1 MHLLPSWFILILM
14 TTFRINAFQ
23 LRCTCAGGLRQ
34 QQTSNPSVC
43 AQTSTGS
50 SKRKKPSGR
59 KGRTKDP
66 FFEQGDEEIVPPITL
81 RPTKTKTIA
90 LSFPKRT
97 ISIVQVDD
105 YSWWEK
111 ADNPYGGKLWP
122 SALGIAN
129 YLLESDAIG
138 ASTRVLE
145 LGCGTGLPSLV
156 AASLGASVVATDIS
170 TVVLQ
175 LLQAGWKGCHPRKG
189 SLSSQLFDVKNAITP
204 LPQAD
209 IVIASAVLYDADL
222 AKALAHRVIEACQS
236 GAWVILGD
244 DVTGERDGG
253 RSAFLRHTLE
263 AGIRS
268 MSTDMTVVNSAL
280 GWQAKDVKLIHF
292 NAPEE
297 AMLTL
302 FTRCA

>member
-1 MHLLPSWFILILM
+1 MMYRPSRWFILICL
-14 TTFRINAFQ
+14 TGIHSFQ
-23 LRCTCAGGLRQ
+23 LGCTCVVGVRPHQLTFKSTLCAKP
-34 QQTSNPSVC
+34 TSSN
-43 AQTSTGS
+43 
-50 SKRKKPSGR
+50 RKKPSGR
-59 KGRTKDP
+59 KGRTQDP
-66 FFEQGDEEIVPPITL
+66 SLGCVAEEIVPPIIL
-81 RPTKTKTIA
+81 RPSKTKTLA
-90 LSFPKRT
+90 LSFPNRT

-129 YLLESDAIG
+129 YLLESNAIS
-138 ASTRVLE
+138 ASTKVLE

-156 AASLGASVVATDIS
+156 AASLGACVLATDIS

-175 LLQAGWKGCHPRKG
+175 LLQAGWKGSHPRKG
-189 SLSSQLFDVKNAITP
+189 NLSSQLFDITKTDNP

-222 AKALAHRVIEACQS
+222 AKALSQRVIEACKS

-253 RSAFLRHTLE
+253 RSAFLGLTKE
-263 AGIRS
+263 AGIKS
-268 MSTDMTVVNSAL
+268 ISSDIIVVNPAL
-280 GWQAKDVKLIHF
+280 GWQSKSVKLIHF
-292 NAPEE
+292 NAPDE
-297 AMLTL
+297 AM
-302 FTRCA
+302 FT